1 MRCARD
7 TLLLLFAALT
17 AGACSMAQLDRGG
30 AKIVVI
36 DKPYEACEYMATAYG
51 RSFFEE
57 NAMNNL
63 RNKLAEAGATHL
75 VLTAETQ
82 VTGPILPVT
91 GDSLTVRGIGYR
103 CPEKRAQAE
112 GRQK

>member
-1 MRCARD
+1 MRFAPS
-7 TLLLLFAALT
+7 TLLLLVNLV
-17 AGACSMAQLDRGG
+17 AGACSMAPLDPGS

-36 DKPYEACEYMATAYG
+36 DKPYEACEHVATAYG

-63 RNKLAEAGATHL
+63 RNKVAEAGATHL

-82 VTGPILPVT
+82 VTGPILPVA

-103 CPEKRAQAE
+103 CPEKQAQAE
-112 GRQK
+112 GRQR

>member
-1 MRCARD
+1 MRFAPD
-7 TLLLLFAALT
+7 TLLLLFVALT

-36 DKPYEACEYMATAYG
+36 DKPYETCEYVATAYG

-63 RNKLAEAGATHL
+63 RNKVAEAGATHL

-82 VTGPILPVT
+82 VTGLILPVA

>member
-1 MRCARD
+1 MRFAPS
-7 TLLLLFAALT
+7 TLLLLVTLVS
-17 AGACSMAQLDRGG
+17 GACSMAPLDQGG

-36 DKPYEACEYMATAYG
+36 DRPYEACEYVATAYG

-63 RNKLAEAGATHL
+63 RNKVAEAGATHL
-75 VLTAETQ
+75 VVTAETR
-82 VTGPILPVT
+82 VAGPLLPSA

-103 CPEKRAQAE
+103 CPEKQAE
-112 GRQK
+112 GRQR

>member
-1 MRCARD
+1 MHFAPS
-7 TLLLLFAALT
+7 TLLLLVTLVS
-17 AGACSMAQLDRGG
+17 GACSMAPLDQGG

-36 DKPYEACEYMATAYG
+36 DRPYEACEYVATAYG

-82 VTGPILPVT
+82 VTGPILPVA

>member
-1 MRCARD
+1 MRFAPS
-7 TLLLLFAALT
+7 TLLVLVTLVS
-17 AGACSMAQLDRGG
+17 GACSMAPLDQGG

-36 DKPYEACEYMATAYG
+36 DRPYEACEYVATAYG

-63 RNKLAEAGATHL
+63 RNKVAEAGATHL
-75 VLTAETQ
+75 VVTAETR
-82 VTGPILPVT
+82 VGGPILPSA

-103 CPEKRAQAE
+103 CPEKQAE
-112 GRQK
+112 GRQR

>member
-1 MRCARD
+1 MRFAPS
-7 TLLLLFAALT
+7 TLLLLVTLVSD
-17 AGACSMAQLDRGG
+17 ACSMAPLDQGG

-36 DKPYEACEYMATAYG
+36 DRPYETCEYVATAYG

-63 RNKLAEAGATHL
+63 RNKVAEAGATHL
-75 VLTAETQ
+75 VVTAETR
-82 VTGPILPVT
+82 VAGPILPSA

-103 CPEKRAQAE
+103 CPEKQAE
-112 GRQK
+112 GRPR

>member
-1 MRCARD
+1 MRFAPS
-7 TLLLLFAALT
+7 TLLLLVTLVS
-17 AGACSMAQLDRGG
+17 GACSMAPLDQGG

-36 DKPYEACEYMATAYG
+36 DSPYEACEYVATAYG

-63 RNKLAEAGATHL
+63 RNKVAEAGATHL
-75 VLTAETQ
+75 VVTAETR
-82 VTGPILPVT
+82 VGGPILPSA

-103 CPEKRAQAE
+103 CPEKQVQAE
-112 GRQK
+112 GRQR

>member
-1 MRCARD
+1 
-7 TLLLLFAALT
+7 
-17 AGACSMAQLDRGG
+17 MAPLDQGG

-36 DKPYEACEYMATAYG
+36 DRPYEACEYVATAYG

-63 RNKLAEAGATHL
+63 RNKVAEAGATHL
-75 VLTAETQ
+75 VVTAETR
-82 VTGPILPVT
+82 VGGPILPST

-103 CPEKRAQAE
+103 CPEKQAQAE
-112 GRQK
+112 GR

>member
-1 MRCARD
+1 MRFAPS
-7 TLLLLFAALT
+7 TLLLLVTLV
-17 AGACSMAQLDRGG
+17 AGACSMASLDQGG

-36 DKPYEACEYMATAYG
+36 DRPYEACEYVATAYG

-63 RNKLAEAGATHL
+63 RNKVAEAGATHL
-75 VLTAETQ
+75 VVTAETQ
-82 VTGPILPVT
+82 VGGPILPIA

-103 CPEKRAQAE
+103 CPEKQAQAE
-112 GRQK
+112 GRRR